1 MKNYTRIC
9 LLLFVCLSI
18 QVNAETTDIPSI
30 QSCYICQ
37 AIPENLNTISDEHK
51 MVKYLKLTGNRYTK
65 GLEII
70 RLMYEKILSLDH
82 HFSSLKT
89 FGNIAEI
96 ANPVNYP
103 EFTALQAK
111 INRRLKKD
119 NAIKLPSLLE
129 QNSLLSG
136 VYTIAAS
143 LVGEGNPK
151 EKEAELEELAC
162 MLDFTVKVQSDVN
175 LIYYETEY
183 LKSGNADLKQGIS
196 ELFSE
201 YVKVLGYRVPLVDCR
216 QSDDW
221 VTIYRMVDTRIN
233 HMQNVFRNGDEV
245 NYNRVYREQI
255 NMEFSVDLLVDFLK
269 EYGLFV
275 KQGRKFYEKFHV
287 IIDTYKSNLQCL
299 EKLPNSFTD
308 LGKDIDLAIEKFNE
322 AYQISEISGSK
333 MKDMMFGYEEY
344 SED

>member
-1 MKNYTRIC
+1 
-9 LLLFVCLSI
+9 
-18 QVNAETTDIPSI
+18 
-30 QSCYICQ
+30 
-37 AIPENLNTISDEHK
+37 
-51 MVKYLKLTGNRYTK
+51 
-65 GLEII
+65 
-70 RLMYEKILSLDH
+70 
-82 HFSSLKT
+82 
-89 FGNIAEI
+89 
-96 ANPVNYP
+96 
-103 EFTALQAK
+103 
-111 INRRLKKD
+111 
-119 NAIKLPSLLE
+119 
-129 QNSLLSG
+129 
-136 VYTIAAS
+136 
-143 LVGEGNPK
+143 
-151 EKEAELEELAC
+151 

-201 YVKVLGYRVPLVDCR
+201 YVKVLGYRVPLADCR
-216 QSDDW
+216 QNDDW
-221 VTIYRMVDTRIN
+221 ATIYRMIDTRIN
-233 HMQNVFRNGDEV
+233 QMQNVFRNEDEA
-245 NYNRVYREQI
+245 NYNRVHREQI

-269 EYGLFV
+269 EYDLFV

-287 IIDTYKSNLQCL
+287 IINTYQANLECL

>member
-1 MKNYTRIC
+1 MFI
-9 LLLFVCLSI
+9 SI
-18 QVNAETTDIPSI
+18 QMNAKIIDNNPP
-30 QSCYICQ
+30 QPCYICQ
-37 AIPENLNTISDEHK
+37 DTPVNLLMPATEHK
-51 MVKYLKLTGNRYTK
+51 MVRYIGSTGKRYTK

-103 EFTALQAK
+103 EFTALQSK
-111 INRRLKKD
+111 INKRLKKD
-119 NAIKLPSLLE
+119 NAIKLPNLLE
-129 QNSLLSG
+129 QNSLLNG

-183 LKSGNADLKQGIS
+183 LKSGNVDLKEGIS
-196 ELFSE
+196 DLFNE
-201 YVKVLGYRVPLVDCR
+201 YVKVLGYRVPLAECR
-216 QSDDW
+216 KNDDW
-221 VTIYRMVDTRIN
+221 VTIYRMIDTRIN
-233 HMQNVFRNGDEV
+233 QMQNVFRNEDEA

-269 EYGLFV
+269 EYDLFV

-287 IIDTYKSNLQCL
+287 IINTYKANLDCL

-308 LGKDIDLAIEKFNE
+308 LGKDIDLAIEKFDE